1 LAWAYPGGRRVPKI
15 FFPWPS
21 CRERGHGQGAT
32 VFQGEGVKDTSKN
45 QKGLVE
51 KTETRLVPGMAIC
64 TVEMIWTQIVNKS

>member
-1 LAWAYPGGRRVPKI
+1 MPKL

-21 CRERGHGQGAT
+21 YRERGRGQGAT

-45 QKGLVE
+45 QKGFVE
-51 KTETRLVPGMAIC
+51 KTEARLVPGMASC